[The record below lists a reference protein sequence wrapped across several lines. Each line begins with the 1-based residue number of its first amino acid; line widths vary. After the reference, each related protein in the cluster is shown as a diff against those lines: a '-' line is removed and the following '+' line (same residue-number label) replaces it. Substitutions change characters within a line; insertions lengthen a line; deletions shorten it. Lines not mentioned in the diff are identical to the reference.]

1 MKKIIIKTTIAFAAI
16 GSFYACQKTVTLPLN
31 TAPAQLVIQGEVTD
45 QPGPYTVSITQSVG
59 FYADNTFPAVSGAS
73 VKISDGQI
81 TDSLTETTPG
91 NYVTHTLQGKSG
103 ATYTLSVRI
112 GDSSY
117 TAASTMPAPVKLDSI
132 TFDNSSRFRKN
143 QITPQAN
150 YQDPPG
156 VKNYYQFIMY
166 INGTQFTKDIYAFDD
181 RLSDGK
187 YIVQNLRM
195 DSTYLVYGD
204 DLRVDMYCVDS
215 SVYSY
220 FNQLSQ
226 SVGTGAFNTAASP
239 ANPSSNISNGAYGVF
254 SAHTVSSQSAI
265 AN

>member
-1 MKKIIIKTTIAFAAI
+1 MKKIIILISGVLFC
-16 GSFYACQKTVTLPLN
+16 ACQKTVKLPLN
-31 TAPAQLVIQGEVTD
+31 TAPSQLVIQGEVTD
-45 QPGPYTVSITQSVG
+45 QPGPYTVSINQSVG
-59 FYADNTFPAVSGAS
+59 FYADNTFPTVSGAS
-73 VKISDGQI
+73 IKISDGQI
-81 TDSLTETTPG
+81 TDSLTESTPG
-91 NYVTHTLQGKSG
+91 NYVTHTLQGRSG
-103 ATYTLSVRI
+103 TTYTLQVSV
-112 GDSSY
+112 GGSSY
-117 TAASTMPAPVKLDSI
+117 SAVSTMPAPVPLDSV
-132 TFDNSSRFRKN
+132 TFDNSSRFKNN

-156 VKNYYQFIMY
+156 VRNYYQFIMY
-166 INGTQFTKDIYAFDD
+166 INGTQFTKDVYAFDD
-181 RLSDGK
+181 RLSDGR

-215 SVYSY
+215 NVYNY

-226 SVGTGAFNTAASP
+226 SLGNGAFNTAAAP

-254 SAHTVSSQSAI
+254 SAHTVSSQTAI